1 MPKFSELPQAPSLD
15 GSEIVAVT
23 KGGVSQ
29 TTTTADIAAMAQGG
43 IGAEYYITG
52 FSIPANAPI
61 ALLNI
66 PNLSQYGLRRLKL
79 QYNLKYTAGGS
90 NPYLLLQVNGD
101 TGLNYESRCVFHGSA
116 TNTLSGNDDGM
127 ILSRHVGN
135 TPVQVMGEFQ
145 VAVAPGFQRV
155 GGGHAYTTLD
165 LDASTNYVAT
175 SMGVWENSVDV
186 VDSVQIAKSAG
197 TFYGEVSVYGVLG

>member
-1 MPKFSELPQAPSLD
+1 MPKFSELPAAPNLD

-23 KGGVSQ
+23 KDGSSQ
-29 TTTTADIAAMAQGG
+29 ATTTADIAAMARGG
-43 IGAEYYITG
+43 IGSEYYITG
-52 FSIPANAPI
+52 FSIPSNAPVS
-61 ALLNI
+61 LLKI
-66 PNLSQYGLRRLKL
+66 PNLAQYGLRRLKL

-90 NPYLLLQVNGD
+90 NPYLLLQINDD

-135 TPVQVMGEFQ
+135 TAVQVMGEFQ
-145 VAVAPGFQRV
+145 VAVVPGFQRV

-165 LDASTNYVAT
+165 IDTLTNYVAT

-186 VDSVQIAKSAG
+186 VDSVQISKSAG
-197 TFYGEVSVYGVLG
+197 TFYGEVSVYGVIG